1 MKKGAAGFTLA
12 ETLIG
17 VIIMAVV
24 TASIAF
30 GIRQA
35 LAVYGKAA
43 AKSSVLAALRFT
55 SDSYARKIVP
65 MLHTAYKIEVRYDN
79 AVIPAAE
86 NLAKDE
92 RYLYLDGDAVTLR
105 TQSGDETLPGSEYI
119 SKLSFS
125 LPART
130 DDIDEDYLLTAT
142 ITASRDVYETV
153 VKSLDIKTALCNKPE
168 KLNTADANGA
178 VLRFFAK
185 DATALALTASMRLKN
200 DYNGEIIDG
209 VTMPNGSKIRM
220 SYTPKLND
228 SSGEI
233 AKSEYTD
240 NTRESIRWFIS
251 ASKANDLT
259 ESSGDLSSSTE
270 NHLFMLVTQS
280 GQPLSS
286 DLLATPADDVYYVL
300 SNGSAIKWTA
310 KEMIIR
316 CRIAPC
322 VTYQEQT
329 VTSSPPYL
337 YSDYVYMQK
346 NVDKGIW
353 RGWLESLKTGTGDDF
368 KRTDVATGNSDKITL
383 AVNNNTIVATIKAS
397 AERANVGAATV
408 ARLSYKWF
416 ENDRVNSIWSL
427 SPKTSADIPPFMT
440 LTNYSVIVDAEMPA
454 TGRNGSV
461 AYFWGILLNGTGSS
475 GSAFNDTGYV
485 FQYERKRGY
494 PKQDE
499 SQPGLLI
506 RKFEKG
512 ELVGYSTNTPK
523 SYGIYN
529 ETDNAPGGD
538 QRYLPKNL
546 HNDAFDFYNGKSDDD
561 AWTTR
566 RRVMLTVL
574 EYYTEDKAKPFYII
588 RAKFLKL
595 TSDYTPEQLAEIKKD
610 DPWCV
615 GKTFFASEPMWFG
628 LYVGNKMTLS
638 GKDSKVD
645 VKHYADST
653 SMNANVNEAP
663 VTIGRKVIDYTQN
676 LFYGTKYKKDSP
688 GFAAKAVSM
697 REDGG
702 DSYNT
707 RERYI
712 GLRVFSESKGGNN
725 NAAVTFNEVA
735 LAPGFSADEIR
746 SIMPQGG
753 RVYEIE
759 DTVPAN
765 NAALEWSIINASA
778 WYKGLQA
785 SLGGKTYNDVL
796 FGAEKGSDGDGKSS
810 IYYTLVKYENGGN
823 GTQYGGVYDIQH
835 IKTNDCKC
843 PLHYGIYKWIMV
855 VTSDAVINAF
865 VTLLDNTN
873 SIVYKYFNDPSRKN
887 NVNVTL
893 DSTGK
898 NIAPKVLAELE
909 AIVKAADLTNYTWT
923 VERKSPTAPVVYYIY
938 WTNKD
943 VSVLMPGTERIAVD
957 RGRYNTSSKTLTK
970 ESGTVTVDS
979 KTVDGKKFNVINTAS
994 FMPSF
999 MPK

>member
-43 AKSSVLAALRFT
+43 AKSSVLTALRFT

-65 MLHTAYKIEVRYDN
+65 MLHVAYKIEVRNDN
-79 AVIPAAE
+79 AKIPAAKD
-86 NLAKDE
+86 LAKDE

-153 VKSLDIKTALCNKPE
+153 AKSLDIKTALCNKPE

-185 DATALALTASMRLKN
+185 DTTALALTASMQLKN
-200 DYNGEIIDG
+200 DYNGEILDG

-220 SYTPKLND
+220 SYTLKLND
-228 SSGEI
+228 GAGAI
-233 AKSEYTD
+233 APSEYTD
-240 NTRESIRWFIS
+240 NTGESIRWFIS

-259 ESSGDLSSSTE
+259 ESSGDLSGFTE
-270 NHLFMLVTQS
+270 HLFMLVTQA

-300 SNGSAIKWTA
+300 SNGSATKWTP

-329 VTSSPPYL
+329 VTSSPLYV
-337 YSDYVYMQK
+337 YSDYVNMQK
-346 NVDKGIW
+346 SVDKGMW
-353 RGWLESLKTGTGDDF
+353 DGWLESLKTGTGDGF
-368 KRTDVATGNSDKITL
+368 KRTDVATDNSDKISLT
-383 AVNNNTIVATIKAS
+383 VNNNTIVATIKAS
-397 AERANVGAATV
+397 AERADVGAATV

-416 ENDRVNSIWSL
+416 ENDRVNSIWNL

-454 TGRNGSV
+454 TTDGRSSV

-475 GSAFNDTGYV
+475 GPDFNDTGYV

-512 ELVGYSTNTPK
+512 ELVGYSKNTPQ

-529 ETDNAPGGD
+529 EADNDQTED
-538 QRYLPKNL
+538 QRYLPENL
-546 HNDAFDFYNGKSDDD
+546 HNDAFDFYNGKDDD

-574 EYYTEDKAKPFYII
+574 EYYTDDKTKPFYII

-595 TSDYTPEQLAEIKKD
+595 TSDYTPADLAEIKKD
-610 DPWCV
+610 DPWCI
-615 GKTFFASEPMWFG
+615 GKAFFASE
-628 LYVGNKMTLS
+628 
-638 GKDSKVD
+638 
-645 VKHYADST
+645 
-653 SMNANVNEAP
+653 
-663 VTIGRKVIDYTQN
+663 
-676 LFYGTKYKKDSP
+676 
-688 GFAAKAVSM
+688 
-697 REDGG
+697 
-702 DSYNT
+702 
-707 RERYI
+707 
-712 GLRVFSESKGGNN
+712 
-725 NAAVTFNEVA
+725 
-735 LAPGFSADEIR
+735 
-746 SIMPQGG
+746 
-753 RVYEIE
+753 
-759 DTVPAN
+759 
-765 NAALEWSIINASA
+765 
-778 WYKGLQA
+778 
-785 SLGGKTYNDVL
+785 
-796 FGAEKGSDGDGKSS
+796 
-810 IYYTLVKYENGGN
+810 
-823 GTQYGGVYDIQH
+823 
-835 IKTNDCKC
+835 
-843 PLHYGIYKWIMV
+843 
-855 VTSDAVINAF
+855 
-865 VTLLDNTN
+865 
-873 SIVYKYFNDPSRKN
+873 
-887 NVNVTL
+887 
-893 DSTGK
+893 
-898 NIAPKVLAELE
+898 
-909 AIVKAADLTNYTWT
+909 
-923 VERKSPTAPVVYYIY
+923 
-938 WTNKD
+938 
-943 VSVLMPGTERIAVD
+943 
-957 RGRYNTSSKTLTK
+957 
-970 ESGTVTVDS
+970 
-979 KTVDGKKFNVINTAS
+979 
-994 FMPSF
+994 
-999 MPK
+999 